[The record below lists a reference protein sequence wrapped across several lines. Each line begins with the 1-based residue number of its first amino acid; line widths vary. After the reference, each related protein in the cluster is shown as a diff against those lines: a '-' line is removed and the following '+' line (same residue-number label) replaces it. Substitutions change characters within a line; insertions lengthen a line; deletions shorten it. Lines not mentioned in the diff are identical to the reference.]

1 MGWLGER
8 GEEGMKD
15 TAVMKENRSFS
26 SWALYNCSCN
36 HFNRANRFVCRY
48 YNTGLLMPKYTVSA
62 ILDTL

>member
-48 YNTGLLMPKYTVSA
+48 YNT
-62 ILDTL
+62 